1 MVLTDKWKIDT
12 KIVTGD
18 IYNCMNYIDT
28 VLVPISKKQKE
39 KETQYS
45 LKVELIIMFATGFV

>member
-39 KETQYS
+39 KET
-45 LKVELIIMFATGFV
+45 